1 MGFDVSYHPVDLG
14 IMKRVAAYVAGRDD
28 LRSLVE
34 EGCVRERCRFRA
46 KAWGL
51 GLLEATRH
59 ASRSPTGDD
68 KAGAARVDA
77 SLHVWGRP
85 FLIEADTPEQ
95 VSAAVDGYLAARTDA
110 EVDAIA
116 SAHLAKLAPGI
127 PVKPD
132 MEDGLPSGAELEDIV
147 LRDLNVLPSVFAAA
161 REGKELVALPSG
173 DEVDPAGVLA
183 SSYPFLGLAFMARF
197 RPGWMDRGH
206 VWPTLLLED
215 AGLSAKDFFEPPIAL
230 FHGILGELPKAT
242 ATTIVSRLSPG
253 IVENYMTGGF
263 VPAEKVG
270 DLRAFLRANREKLL
284 AKPKAEDWADECAVS
299 LQKLDE
305 ALADAA
311 ARKLA
316 FAEATEIYSG
326 PMGIVN

>member
-28 LRSLVE
+28 LKSLIA
-34 EGCVRERCRFRA
+34 EGCIRETCRFRA
-46 KAWGL
+46 KAWAL
-51 GLLEATRH
+51 GMLEATREK
-59 ASRSPTGDD
+59 GQ
-68 KAGAARVDA
+68 ARVDA

-85 FLIEADTPEQ
+85 FLIEADAPEQ
-95 VSAAVDGYLAARTDA
+95 VSAAIDRYLAAKTEAD
-110 EVDAIA
+110 VDAIA
-116 SAHLAKLAPGI
+116 TAHIAKLAPGI
-127 PVKPD
+127 AVAPD
-132 MEDGLPSGAELEDIV
+132 MEDGLPKGSELEDLV

-197 RPGWMDRGH
+197 QPGWMDRGH
-206 VWPTLLLED
+206 VWPTLLMGD
-215 AGLSAKDFFEPPIAL
+215 ADLPTKQFFEPPIAL
-230 FHGILGELPKAT
+230 FHGVLAELPKAT
-242 ATTIVSRLSPG
+242 ATTIVSRLSSG

-263 VPAEKVG
+263 VPAERVG